1 MVGVRGMF
9 KIEGIYVHFW
19 LIHIVKQ
26 QKPIQHCKAIIFLFF
41 LRGRVREQM
50 RELLFETYFLCVRI
64 FIQIVYIQINL
75 FHKMKIPVFEGQSMS
90 LTNSYDEVLMPVPQN
105 VSIFADII
113 FKIVTVKM

>member
-1 MVGVRGMF
+1 
-9 KIEGIYVHFW
+9 
-19 LIHIVKQ
+19 
-26 QKPIQHCKAIIFLFF
+26 
-41 LRGRVREQM
+41 M
-50 RELLFETYFLCVRI
+50 RELLFETYFLCVHI